1 MYLYMKIDRVDIG
14 KGLMKIKR
22 AELIRGL
29 KVVGVSGVNNLK
41 KSDLVNKMMDEMEKG
56 KFKQYEADKTI
67 LVIREAL
74 GLSTHGN
81 LKSRTAGI
89 RKSKKDDAKSASQL
103 ANESLSLMK
112 DAMRMEK
119 RKPKLSKDFI
129 KKIKKELE
137 LFENEINKITN

>member
-1 MYLYMKIDRVDIG
+1 MKIDRVDIG

-67 LVIREAL
+67 LLIREAL

-89 RKSKKDDAKSASQL
+89 RKSKKDEA
-103 ANESLSLMK
+103 
-112 DAMRMEK
+112 DAMLEAVKIEK
-119 RKPKLSKDFI
+119 GG
-129 KKIKKELE
+129 
-137 LFENEINKITN
+137 